1 MMMIRINLLPVR
13 AVKRRESSR
22 QFLVLAVGL
31 TIIALAGNY
40 FWYATRDSA
49 RNALQAKLSDTE
61 RRIAELEKVI
71 GEVNNI
77 QKRQKE
83 VEEKLA
89 ILEKLRKQRS
99 GPVRLLDAL
108 ATCIPKKVWLAEF
121 VEASN
126 NVKVTGTAES
136 HEDVS
141 EFMKGLSSIV
151 WTPKGMGRIVEKKRD
166 ATQARVELLT
176 GEGSM
181 EDFTL
186 PEISNF
192 FSNVELKSSTSEVVQ
207 GKSAHIVKF
216 EINMGA
222 NYAI

>member
-1 MMMIRINLLPVR
+1 MMIRINLLPVR

-31 TIIALAGNY
+31 TIIAIAGNY
-40 FWYATRDSA
+40 FWYSTRDSA
-49 RNALQAKLSDTE
+49 RNTLQIKLSDTN

-77 QKRQKE
+77 QKRKKE

-89 ILEKLRKQRS
+89 VLEKLRKQRS

-121 VEASN
+121 AESQNV
-126 NVKVTGTAES
+126 VKVTGTAES

-141 EFMKGLSSIV
+141 EFMKGLSTIV
-151 WTPKGMGRIVEKKRD
+151 WTPKGMGRVVEKKRD
-166 ATQARVELLT
+166 ATQARVELLS

-181 EDFTL
+181 EDFNL
-186 PEISNF
+186 AEISNF
-192 FSNVELKSSTSEVVQ
+192 FSNVELKSSASEAVQ
-207 GKSAHIVKF
+207 GKSTRIVKF